1 VASVTWKADVESRT
15 CQAFA
20 HLILATLVIN
30 SVIWGGAVLGSA
42 YEHWLLRPVKEH
54 TLREDLR
61 VMRKMIDQYT
71 ADSARAPRTLEDL
84 VTERYLPHIPDD
96 PMTGSA
102 ETWKVVFEDEAIA
115 RDGECGIVD
124 VKSGSTRDDST
135 GRRRYCDW

>member
-1 VASVTWKADVESRT
+1 MYART
-15 CQAFA
+15 RRALT
-20 HLILATLVIN
+20 HLVIATALIN
-30 SVIWGGAVLGSA
+30 GALWGLHLSLEAGPRRAVRLA
-42 YEHWLLRPVKEH
+42 KEE